1 MKTRQQTRFLFPISR
16 SLLIFKILIS
26 VILLVPAAKAAA
38 QTNDESALAAYSDPS
53 RIWGSGAERIIEE
66 AYRLCFTT
74 RILGGKVMNLRMPF
88 AQDYER
94 DKLTDEEW
102 GFLGGGKGNPAFLW
116 KRINEIL
123 DSEDF
128 KIYTDTLSD
137 GREKVLIFDLPT
149 QTWTVS
155 RDLFDIARM
164 KAGSYRGLLHR
175 PYVMNTGRGLDET
188 DVYNYLYC
196 IGLTGMDC
204 SGFVWHVQS
213 YIAAAGGVDL
223 GRTLSRALGVR
234 HGEDPSRYAGTSF
247 YNSSSNQII
256 PVKDEIRNL
265 IPGDILLFRAE
276 DGGMSHSAVIQS
288 IDFSSGV
295 IRYLQCTDEAPL
307 SERGVHDSFIRFDPS
322 APGVSLSSPSLTWT
336 QERYPPFP
344 GERTSPFSD
353 DGKRYRAYPEK
364 GGGRVVRLRAVSE
377 VISDMIRRTNHR

>member
-1 MKTRQQTRFLFPISR
+1 MKSRIPYLFIFLSFLVLLPAGKAGTQQ
-16 SLLIFKILIS
+16 
-26 VILLVPAAKAAA
+26 
-38 QTNDESALAAYSDPS
+38 NDQSALAAYSDPS
-53 RIWGSGAERIIEE
+53 RIWGSGVERIIEE

-88 AQDYER
+88 AQDNER

-102 GFLGGGKGNPAFLW
+102 GFLEGGKGNPAFLW
-116 KRINEIL
+116 EKIKEVL

-128 KIYTDTLSD
+128 RLYTETLSD

-175 PYVMNTGRGLDET
+175 PYVLNSGRGLDET

-196 IGLTGMDC
+196 VGLAGMDC

-223 GRTLSRALGVR
+223 GRTLARALGVR
-234 HGEDPSRYAGTSF
+234 RGEDAPRYAGTNF
-247 YNSSSNQII
+247 YNSNSSQII
-256 PVKDEIRNL
+256 PVNDEIRNL
-265 IPGDILLFRAE
+265 RPADILLFRAE
-276 DGGMSHSAVIQS
+276 DGGMSHCAVIQS
-288 IDFSSGV
+288 IDFSSGI

-307 SERGVHDSFIRFDPS
+307 SERGVHESFIYFDPDNT
-322 APGVSLSSPSLTWT
+322 AVSLSSPYLTWT
-336 QERYPPFP
+336 QSRYPPFP
-344 GERTSPFSD
+344 GERASPFSD
-353 DGKRYRAYPEK
+353 DGKRYRAFPEK
-364 GGGRVVRLRAVSE
+364 GGGRVVRLRVVSE
-377 VISDMIRRTNHR
+377 AIQRINRR